1 MKVLFTG
8 GSGFIGRNVI
18 PILRE
23 KYEII
28 VPTRSELNLLDTKE
42 VEKYVTNGKFDI
54 IIHSANPNPSK
65 NENDKIN
72 KMFYDSLKCFMNF
85 FRVRKYFGRMYVLGS
100 GAEFD
105 KRDNIINIKEEEI
118 ERSIPEDD
126 YGFAKYIINTIISQS
141 NNIFNLRVF
150 ACYGPTD
157 AESKFITHVIQSVLD
172 NRIITIRQDCRFD
185 YMHVF
190 DLAKILD
197 YFIEHEPKYKDYNLS
212 SGETYLLSEIANI
225 VKDEMKSELDI
236 KILSSGLN
244 NEYTASN
251 ERLINECKIDFIK
264 LREGIRKQIVSE
276 KEKNCEKKNS

>member
-1 MKVLFTG
+1 
-8 GSGFIGRNVI
+8 
-18 PILRE
+18 
-23 KYEII
+23 
-28 VPTRSELNLLDTKE
+28 
-42 VEKYVTNGKFDI
+42 
-54 IIHSANPNPSK
+54 
-65 NENDKIN
+65 
-72 KMFYDSLKCFMNF
+72 
-85 FRVRKYFGRMYVLGS
+85 
-100 GAEFD
+100 
-105 KRDNIINIKEEEI
+105 
-118 ERSIPEDD
+118 
-126 YGFAKYIINTIISQS
+126 
-141 NNIFNLRVF
+141 
-150 ACYGPTD
+150 
-157 AESKFITHVIQSVLD
+157 
-172 NRIITIRQDCRFD
+172 
-185 YMHVF
+185 MHVF